1 MNVSSSDSSTYTN
14 AAYSNKGMSGLIS
27 QMDTES
33 LVQSMLSGIQ
43 AKIDK
48 QNQAK
53 QQLLWK
59 QEIYRDIISDINN
72 FQAKYFNLASDSCLR
87 LESFYNSMKT
97 SSSSSAAEVT
107 VGNNALDGDFSM
119 QIARL
124 ATASSVTSAKVGT
137 GEISTSTSKSDS
149 FEYNRNID
157 IKIGDRS
164 VSVDFEGRRY
174 SR

>member
-87 LESFYNSMKT
+87 LESFYNWIWP
-97 SSSSSAAEVT
+97 
-107 VGNNALDGDFSM
+107 GNSFFKR
-119 QIARL
+119 QICRIFRSICP
-124 ATASSVTSAKVGT
+124 ASENSNRSKNNLYGRSRIYTYNYGKG
-137 GEISTSTSKSDS
+137 IS
-149 FEYNRNID
+149 F
-157 IKIGDRS
+157 
-164 VSVDFEGRRY
+164 F
-174 SR
+174 